1 LRLHPRR
8 AAGRAGQ
15 YPGVL
20 RPGWRAIVQSPQHS
34 FVRRLVAA
42 SFLCDQRDDAGLDF
56 LLGALQEGTA
66 ADRGQALSEINRLLH
81 FEATWLGRRGEELY
95 PLLLRQLDERLGTQQ
110 LNLIQQAAW
119 ACQWLKLP
127 GAAEPARRLWEKEL
141 SPWVR
146 RALAELLP
154 PDAKTPAALWPL
166 GTALQQPSMSEF
178 DLSESLLSIAHFL
191 D

>member
-1 LRLHPRR
+1 PTAIAEARRQAAERLKVRCRQLLEHPEQFRFDTNKVAR
-8 AAGRAGQ
+8 LARQ
-15 YPGVL
+15 YPEVL

-95 PLLLRQLDERLGTQQ
+95 PLLLRQLDERLGTEQ
-110 LNLIQQAAW
+110 LNLIPQAAW
-119 ACQWLKLP
+119 ACKWLK
-127 GAAEPARRLWEKEL
+127 
-141 SPWVR
+141 
-146 RALAELLP
+146 
-154 PDAKTPAALWPL
+154 
-166 GTALQQPSMSEF
+166 
-178 DLSESLLSIAHFL
+178 
-191 D
+191 